1 MTTNTIVST
10 LALDIVDSDVLEIT
24 PRSAVE
30 AKQAKLQ
37 EKEQAKQAKLQ
48 ERVQAK

>member
-30 AKQAKLQ
+30 AKVLS
-37 EKEQAKQAKLQ
+37 KEQAKLNIYFFFFFDIYF
-48 ERVQAK
+48 